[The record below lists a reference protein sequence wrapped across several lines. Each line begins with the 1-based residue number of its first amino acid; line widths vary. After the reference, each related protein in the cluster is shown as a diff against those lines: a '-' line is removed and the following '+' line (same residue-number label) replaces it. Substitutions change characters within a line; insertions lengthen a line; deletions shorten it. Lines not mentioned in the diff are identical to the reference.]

1 MAYRGHVSQ
10 PPKIRR
16 AANIPAFLLT
26 GGVVGLVLGVLA
38 TVLGNDDGR
47 YSTAAAVGFFGLIGT
62 AFGVLVGG
70 IVGVLLDR
78 KP

>member
-1 MAYRGHVSQ
+1 MSQ
-10 PPKIRR
+10 PQKIRR

-38 TVLGNDDGR
+38 TVFGNDDGR